1 MVEITSITS
10 TVRFVKFLQA
20 PQERAA
26 ENIMAIVFLNSKVF
40 QGDVGITN
48 DIVNVFRYNDD
59 LREALNT
66 FYRADQA
73 ADGKGSDGKAASD
86 GGSTQS
92 NFHKV
97 LADAIAQHRSLFP
110 SEEFTIRTEL
120 PGNGALETVIPSAG
134 SLVTS
139 ASSSRSDLLA
149 KLFDINTPDESGASL
164 VRVTRAYGD

>member
-10 TVRFVKFLQA
+10 TVRVVKFLQT
-20 PQERAA
+20 PQERAT

-59 LREALNT
+59 LREALNSL
-66 FYRADQA
+66 YRADQA
-73 ADGKGSDGKAASD
+73 ADGKGADGKAAPD
-86 GGSTQS
+86 GGTQS

-97 LADAIAQHRSLFP
+97 LADAIAKNRSLFP

-134 SLVTS
+134 SRVTS
-139 ASSSRSDLLA
+139 ASSSTSDLLA
-149 KLFDINTPDESGASL
+149 KLFDISTPDETAASL
-164 VRVTRAYGD
+164 ARVTRAYGD